1 MRERRLGFQ
10 REWNYLVKENFRRK
24 RMGLDPLPCK
34 RSVLKHKYGILPP
47 EIALKTGLMEDT
59 KDEWEDMK
67 DEEKD
72 ACEKDGEEEDSCK
85 DNADVL
91 IEERKENAEVVAI
104 DISEETEMDEQSSTS
119 KKQKQ
124 QKKERFTSLKDMI
137 KKTGTVPVWL
147 NRKVAKK
154 IKRANKM
161 TAKKLKK

>member
-1 MRERRLGFQ
+1 MRERRHGFQ

-47 EIALKTGLMEDT
+47 EVARKVGLMEDT

-67 DEEKD
+67 DEEND
-72 ACEKDGEEEDSCK
+72 ASEKDVDEDSCK

-91 IEERKENAEVVAI
+91 IEEHKEDAEVLAI
-104 DISEETEMDEQSSTS
+104 DISEETEIEEQGRTS
-119 KKQKQ
+119 RKQ
-124 QKKERFTSLKDMI
+124 QKKERFNSLNDMI

-154 IKRANKM
+154 IKRTNKM
-161 TAKKLKK
+161 KTKKLKN